1 MKMSRLQIARMAVQ
15 LLFLGVL
22 FAGLLLKIKPVLMG
36 FLPLALVAGSFFCG
50 WICPF
55 GAIQDLFAKVGSL
68 FVKRKFKMP
77 RAIQN
82 YAQYSRYVL
91 AIALFFMVAGDSII
105 KTSMNSY
112 LTFIFTATGQ
122 AAQPIAIAIMVGFI
136 VIAMF
141 FERPFCNYFCSEGI
155 KYGVLSLGR
164 LFTIRRNTETCI
176 NCKQCDK
183 ACPMNI
189 EVSAKKHVRN
199 AQCVNCFE
207 CIDAC
212 PVKATLTFGPVI
224 KLGKRVN
231 KA

>member
-1 MKMSRLQIARMAVQ
+1 MARTAVQ
-15 LLFLGVL
+15 LLFLVIL
-22 FAGLLLKIKPVLMG
+22 FTGLLLKIRPVLMV

-77 RAIQN
+77 GAIQK

-112 LTFIFTATGQ
+112 LTFIFTATGRG
-122 AAQPIAIAIMVGFI
+122 AQPIAIAIMVGFI
-136 VIAMF
+136 GIAMF

-164 LFTIRRNTETCI
+164 IFTIRRNTETCI
-176 NCKQCDK
+176 NCKQCDR

-212 PVKATLTFGPVI
+212 PVKGTLTFGPVI
-224 KLGKRVN
+224 KLGKKDN
-231 KA
+231 KENTV